1 MPSDDERA
9 EALARLERLLPLR
22 WACGRPDCD
31 GLPHGPK
38 GTTDGIGWFH
48 KHARSPQVAPD
59 GDWNTWLILAGRG
72 FGKTRVGAEW
82 VKDRALALPGTRWAI
97 IAPTYADARDTCVE
111 GESGLLGVL
120 PREWVAKWNRSLGE
134 LDLTNG
140 SRVKLFSADEP
151 DRLRGPQHH
160 GAWCDE
166 LAAWKYPEAWD
177 QLQFGL
183 RLGDRPQT
191 VVTTTPKPVPL
202 LTGDGRDGRRLGL
215 MRRDRVVITRGST
228 FDNAANLSAA
238 ALDELRTRYEGTRLG
253 RQELHA
259 EILDDVEG
267 ALWTRAMLDTAA
279 VAHAPELVRTVV
291 AIDPAVTSGEESDE
305 TGIIAAG
312 IGADG
317 HLYVLHDRSGR
328 FSPAEWANRAVALY
342 DEVSGDRVVGE
353 VNNGGDLVEAN
364 LRVADPQVPYKRV
377 TATKGKRLR
386 AEPVAAL
393 YEQGRV
399 HHLPGLGLLEDQ
411 MTSWTPESGGS
422 PDRLDALVW
431 AITELALGEGPRR
444 VRYRSAA

>member
-1 MPSDDERA
+1 MTAVLDRLDDIRA
-9 EALARLERLLPLR
+9 VLADPDTPDDIVDALTAALIDEQYR
-22 WACGRPDCD
+22 WDGEGGAGRPEQQD
-31 GLPHGPK
+31 
-38 GTTDGIGWFH
+38 
-48 KHARSPQVAPD
+48 PD

-72 FGKTRVGAEW
+72 WGKTRTGAEW
-82 VKDRALALPGTRWAI
+82 LRKRAMAAPGTRWAI
-97 IAPTYADARDTCVE
+97 VAPTYADARDTCVE
-111 GESGLLGVL
+111 GESGLLAVL
-120 PREWVAKWNRSLGE
+120 PPDVRAATKWNRSLGE
-134 LDLTNG
+134 IELPNG
-140 SRVKLFSADEP
+140 SRVKLFGTDEP

-166 LAAWKYPEAWD
+166 LAAWKYPDAWD

-215 MRRDRVVITRGST
+215 MRREGVVVVRGST

-267 ALWTRAMLDTAA
+267 ALWTRALLDQAA
-279 VAHAPELVRTVV
+279 VQHCPELVRTVV

-305 TGIIAAG
+305 TGIVAAG
-312 IGADG
+312 LGVDG
-317 HLYVLHDRSGR
+317 HVYILHDRSGR
-328 FSPAEWANRAVALY
+328 FSPSEWANRAVALY

-353 VNNGGDLVEAN
+353 VNNGGDLVETN
-364 LRVADPQVPYKRV
+364 LRVADPTIPYRRV
-377 TATKGKRLR
+377 TATRGKRLR
-386 AEPVAAL
+386 AEPVAAM

-431 AITELALGEGPRR
+431 AVTELALGEPQRR
-444 VRYRSAA
+444 TRYRIAA